1 MLSLITRK
9 LFRIFANLVGVSLI
23 VFIMAHAIPGN
34 PWSNYSTSRRIMMNT
49 AADSPILRQLHRRF
63 GLDLP
68 LWRQYIRYVF
78 VDINPDGTLFCG
90 AICGNLG
97 PSIIQSGRPVTD
109 VIFGN
114 IGGDFWKSQ
123 MGYSLRLVL
132 LGTLLTV
139 GLGIPLGILAALRPK
154 SLLGRL
160 ISLLT
165 AALMSIPNFIIG
177 LLAIIILA
185 SWLKIINVLPDW
197 NRPIDWL
204 VPGLVLAAMPMA
216 AISRITRETFLNTLG
231 EDYVRTARAKG
242 LNERQVI
249 IFHVLRNAAVPILIS
264 LGPAIMEMFV
274 GLFIIENLYSFP
286 GMGKLYWYAVVE
298 LDYPLILGLTLVYA
312 IFIILINTL
321 TEILAEAI
329 DPRIRHTKKEAAA

>member
-1 MLSLITRK
+1 
-9 LFRIFANLVGVSLI
+9 
-23 VFIMAHAIPGN
+23 
-34 PWSNYSTSRRIMMNT
+34 
-49 AADSPILRQLHRRF
+49 
-63 GLDLP
+63 
-68 LWRQYIRYVF
+68 
-78 VDINPDGTLFCG
+78 
-90 AICGNLG
+90 
-97 PSIIQSGRPVTD
+97 
-109 VIFGN
+109 
-114 IGGDFWKSQ
+114 
-123 MGYSLRLVL
+123 
-132 LGTLLTV
+132 
-139 GLGIPLGILAALRPK
+139 
-154 SLLGRL
+154 
-160 ISLLT
+160 
-165 AALMSIPNFIIG
+165 MSIPNFIIG

-185 SWLKIINVLPDW
+185 SWLKVINVLPDW

-249 IFHVLRNAAVPILIS
+249 IFHVLRNAAVPVLIS

-312 IFIILINTL
+312 VFIILVNSI